1 MPLYKTLNKF
11 SRKPDSM
18 EMATSCLF
26 TGISF
31 KLKET
36 NTFIYLFFFCLFY
49 WANLPRGK
57 EHEQDSGPLRGAPP
71 YTIQKDQ
78 RDRPQLRPQQFIKH
92 NRLNQLTI
100 YKHDGGADRFPLG
113 SFSCS
118 ITDHVMILLGI
129 PAFKFS
135 NSRAQNL

>member
-11 SRKPDSM
+11 SRKPDRM

-26 TGISF
+26 TGIPL

-36 NTFIYLFFFCLFY
+36 NT
-49 WANLPRGK
+49 
-57 EHEQDSGPLRGAPP
+57 
-71 YTIQKDQ
+71 
-78 RDRPQLRPQQFIKH
+78 FIKH

-100 YKHDGGADRFPLG
+100 YKHDGGTDRFPLG